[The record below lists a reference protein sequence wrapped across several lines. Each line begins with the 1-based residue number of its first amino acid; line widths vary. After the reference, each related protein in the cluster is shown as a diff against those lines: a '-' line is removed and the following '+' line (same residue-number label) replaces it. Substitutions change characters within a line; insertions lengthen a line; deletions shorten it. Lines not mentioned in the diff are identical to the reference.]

1 MTEVLSRDGTTIAF
15 DRIGSGKPIVLVDGA
30 LCDRSSGPNADLAQA
45 LSEHFTVFTYDR
57 RGRGESGDTA
67 PYHVD
72 REIEDLDAVIAAA
85 GGSAYV
91 FGISSGGALA
101 LEAATRGS
109 AIERLGLFELP
120 FVVDDT
126 RKPIPASFAAD
137 LVALVASDRRGK
149 AVAHFMRAGVGLPAM
164 VVAMLRLMPAWKKL
178 KALAHTLPY
187 DAMILGDDTGRGV
200 PLPSGKWG
208 SLTAPTLVIGGGKS
222 PEWMRNSVRALA
234 ELLGA
239 EHRTLEGQTHLVKAQ
254 AIAPALVEFCHRES
268 HTRVR
273 AVA

>member
-15 DRIGSGKPIVLVDGA
+15 DRIGSGDPIVLVDGA
-30 LCDRSSGPNADLAQA
+30 LCDRSSGPNAALAQV

-57 RGRGESGDTA
+57 RGRGESSDTG

-72 REIEDLDAVIAAA
+72 REIEDLDAVIGAA

-91 FGISSGGALA
+91 YGISSGGALA

-109 AIERLGLFELP
+109 AIERLVLFELP
-120 FVVDDT
+120 FVVDHT

-137 LVALVASDRRGK
+137 LVELVASGRRGA
-149 AVAHFMRAGVGLPAM
+149 AVTHFLRAGVGLPAM
-164 VVAMLRLMPAWKKL
+164 MVVLLRLMPAWKKL

-187 DAMILGDDTGRGV
+187 DAMILGDDTGRGG
-200 PLPSGKWG
+200 PLPAGRWA

-239 EHRTLEGQTHLVKAQ
+239 EHCTLEGQTHLVKAQ
-254 AIAPALVEFCHRES
+254 AIAPALVEFCHDES
-268 HTRVR
+268 HARLR
-273 AVA
+273 SVA